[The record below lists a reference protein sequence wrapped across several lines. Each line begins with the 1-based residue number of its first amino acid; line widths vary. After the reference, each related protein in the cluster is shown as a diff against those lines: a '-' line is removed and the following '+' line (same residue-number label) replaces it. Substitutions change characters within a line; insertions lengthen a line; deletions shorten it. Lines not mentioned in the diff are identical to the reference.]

1 MKMCEQESN
10 DLTAESIY
18 RSIYLFNQDKY
29 EFSKWIR
36 KADNL
41 DGISIYFFKNLIAKI
56 KFSKSLKSY
65 FIAIPDD
72 YSEFFASGS
81 FKPMPPV
88 KNWSRYLVNDFES
101 LNHFKDSFSE
111 LYLFFESDYSDNS
124 EFGCCHLY
132 NECSDEK
139 KCIQQNVT
147 FSNRCYYK
155 KNLNDGR
162 IFYGENR
169 NV

>member
-1 MKMCEQESN
+1 MKTCDIPSEQISTEN
-10 DLTAESIY
+10 IY
-18 RSIYLFNQDKY
+18 DCIYNFNADKY
-29 EFSKWIR
+29 EYDKWIR
-36 KADNL
+36 KADTL

-56 KFSKSLKSY
+56 KYSKSHKSN
-65 FIAIPDD
+65 FLAIPED
-72 YSEFFASGS
+72 YAEFFTSDI
-81 FKPMPPV
+81 FKPMAPV
-88 KNWSRYLVNDFES
+88 KNWSRYLIEDHDS
-101 LNHFKDSFSE
+101 LTHFKDSFSE

-162 IFYGENR
+162 IFYGMNR